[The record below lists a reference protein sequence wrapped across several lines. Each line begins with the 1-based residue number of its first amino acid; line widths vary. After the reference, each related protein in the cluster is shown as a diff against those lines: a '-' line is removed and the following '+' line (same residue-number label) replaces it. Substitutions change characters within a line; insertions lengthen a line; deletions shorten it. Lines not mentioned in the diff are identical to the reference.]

1 VIVAFKKK
9 SKHEDVSDKRS
20 PIGAGGNVATVVDS
34 REVPSGAP
42 AQPFSH
48 PIATPESI
56 DAKNIAAL
64 SNEEREN
71 FRLGDQLIASNIITD
86 AQLQQALAM
95 QRDSGGLL
103 GEVLVSIGALNEQ
116 DLARALAAF
125 FGFDVANLRR
135 DAVDPL
141 VLNFLNEEAARKFTA
156 FPVRMADDGLS
167 IAVAEP
173 SEEVRQALS
182 QASGKQVKLLIAPVS
197 DIRWAIDSNYRALG
211 SVEKLVQAFESVEG
225 SRKRSVDSSEPEIV
239 ADDAPVVQ
247 VVDRILT
254 QAMRDRASDV
264 HIEPSDDI
272 VRVRF
277 RIDGAL
283 KEILQLPAAIGPGLV
298 SRIKIMANMNIVERR
313 RPQDG
318 QLTINIDGKEVD
330 VRVATTATIMGES
343 CVMRLLDKTRS
354 VLRLNDLGMPVDTHA
369 AYSKIVRA
377 PFGMVLCAG
386 PTGSGKT
393 TTLYA
398 TLSEVSNPSLNVMT
412 IEDPVEYVFPTI
424 NQIQTNEQ
432 AGLTFATGLRSIL
445 RQDPDV
451 ILVGEI
457 RDVETTRVAV
467 QSALTGHFVV
477 SSLHATDSVLAL
489 HRFLDMGIES
499 FLIASSV
506 LAVVGQRL
514 LRRICPSCKAVY
526 TPSDEEMVFYEESG
540 GPSKEV
546 FYQGTGCN
554 FCTHTGYKDRI
565 GIYELLIMTPEL
577 RRLVVGW
584 ATQEELRNMAV
595 KQGMRTLRQEAVNLV
610 NQDITSI
617 SEVIRSVYTL

>member
-1 VIVAFKKK
+1 MGVLEERDLVGALAEFFGMPVADLRRYKPDPDALALI
-9 SKHEDVSDKRS
+9 SEDV
-20 PIGAGGNVATVVDS
+20 A
-34 REVPSGAP
+34 
-42 AQPFSH
+42 
-48 PIATPESI
+48 
-56 DAKNIAAL
+56 
-64 SNEEREN
+64 REN
-71 FRLGDQLIASNIITD
+71 
-86 AQLQQALAM
+86 
-95 QRDSGGLL
+95 
-103 GEVLVSIGALNEQ
+103 
-116 DLARALAAF
+116 
-125 FGFDVANLRR
+125 
-135 DAVDPL
+135 
-141 VLNFLNEEAARKFTA
+141 
-156 FPVRMADDGLS
+156 MAIPISLHDDGLHV
-167 IAVAEP
+167 AVAEP
-173 SEEVRQALS
+173 SDSLRFLLSEKSGHPVR
-182 QASGKQVKLLIAPVS
+182 LLLAPMS
-197 DIRWAIDSNYRALG
+197 DVTWAIDSNYLAIG
-211 SVEKLVQAFESVEG
+211 GVAQLVQAFEVVEG
-225 SRKRSVDSSEPEIV
+225 SRKRVVEAAAPVVV

-254 QAMRDRASDV
+254 QAMRDRSSDV

-354 VLRLNDLGMPVDTHA
+354 VLRLNDLGMPVDTHE

-398 TLSEVSNPSLNVMT
+398 TLSEVSNPKLNVMT
-412 IEDPVEYVFPTI
+412 IEDPVEYVFPSI

-432 AGLTFATGLRSIL
+432 AGLTFATGLKSIL

-477 SSLHATDSVLAL
+477 SSLHATDSVSAL

-499 FLIASSV
+499 FLVASSV
-506 LAVVGQRL
+506 IGIVGQRL
-514 LRRICPSCKAVY
+514 VRRICPSCKAPY
-526 TPSDEEMVFYEESG
+526 TLTDAEQAFYEESG
-540 GPSKEV
+540 GPEKTE
-546 FYQGTGCN
+546 FFQGTGCN

-565 GIYELLIMTPEL
+565 GIYELLVMTPEL

-595 KQGMRTLRQEAVNLV
+595 KQGMRTLRQEAINLV
-610 NQDITSI
+610 NQDIKSI

>member
-1 VIVAFKKK
+1 MAFKKK
-9 SKHEDVSDKRS
+9 SKDDVTDTRPPS
-20 PIGAGGNVATVVDS
+20 GAGGNVATVVES
-34 REVPSGAP
+34 RDGSLDP
-42 AQPFSH
+42 AQVSAHHETVPD
-48 PIATPESI
+48 SI
-56 DAKNIAAL
+56 DARNIAAL
-64 SNEEREN
+64 SREEREN

-86 AQLQQALAM
+86 AQLQQALTM

-125 FGFDVANLRR
+125 FGYEVANLRR

-141 VLNFLNEEAARKFTA
+141 VLNFLAEDAARKYTA
-156 FPVRMADDGLS
+156 FPVRMNDEGLF

-173 SEEVRQALS
+173 SDEIRQTLS
-182 QASGKQVKLLIAPVS
+182 QVTGKQVKLLIAPLS

-225 SRKRSVDSSEPEIV
+225 SRKRNVDTSSEPEIV

-354 VLRLNDLGMPVDTHA
+354 VLRLNDLGMPVDTHE

-477 SSLHATDSVLAL
+477 SSLHATDSVSAL

-540 GPSKEV
+540 GSPKEV

-595 KQGMRTLRQEAVNLV
+595 KQGMRTLRQEAINLV